1 MKKSKDELQH
11 LVDVHH
17 LFGMNKAEI
26 KEHLL
31 TMHSVD
37 PEAPIPPVSERAKKA
52 LSRFIETGKMPKWAN
67 IKLIH

>member
-17 LFGMNKAEI
+17 LFGMDKAEI

-37 PEAPIPPVSERAKKA
+37 PDATIPRVSERAKKA